1 MSTLAQR
8 SFASGEISPSLYARA
23 DISKYATGLRTC
35 RNFQV
40 MRHGGAT
47 NRAGTE
53 FICEVKDSS
62 KEVRLIP
69 FIFNTSQ
76 TYVLEFG
83 NLYIRVIKDGV
94 QQTLATQNIT
104 AISNA
109 NPCVVTYSGAD
120 TYANGDEVFISGIT
134 GAIGTY
140 LNNRNF
146 KVANLNA
153 GANTFSLKY
162 MDGTTDVNSTSFG
175 AYTSGGT
182 LAEVY
187 EISSPYVEA
196 DLAELKFIQS
206 ADVVTI
212 VHPNYAPRNLSRSG
226 DTSWTLSTI
235 TFSPGITFPTNGSAS
250 AGGAGAN
257 TYYYRVTAIAQE
269 TFEESLVGK
278 GVAQNI
284 TGVTQANPAVLTY
297 AGADNFANGD
307 EIYITGVSGMTELNG
322 NTYTVAN
329 LNAGAN
335 TFELSGTNSTSYT
348 AYTSGGTVA
357 HNYIKLLSAAAP
369 TPSAPHTVTWT
380 AVSGAQEYNVYRS
393 INGIYGL
400 IGIAGATTFSDVGTD
415 PDTTETPP
423 IERNPFNATG
433 EYPSTVCY
441 FQQRQMFANQDNDTE
456 AIYGSQIGNF
466 NNFSTSSP
474 IQDDDAVTFN
484 MAGRQV
490 NEVNHL
496 LDIGALIVFTQSG
509 EWSIRGDASGV
520 LTPGNINPKQYSYN
534 GSYSRLS
541 PIVIGNNAIYCQ
553 ARGSIIR
560 DLGFNFEVDGYKG
573 DDLTI
578 FSSHLFDKYT
588 LLDWTYQQVPHSIV
602 WVVRDDGTLLGMT
615 YLKDQQM
622 LAWHRHDFENGSVE
636 NVTSVPEGNEDVV
649 YVVVNRTIG
658 AATKRYIEKL
668 TTRQIIDIEDL
679 KILDCH
685 LSYDGRNT
693 NVSHTMT
700 LSGSGW
706 TYTDTL
712 TLTSSASY
720 FTSSDVGNE
729 IHLTGSDGTIIRC
742 SIDAYTSGT
751 VVSVRPNATVPVS
764 MQAVAINAWDRAV
777 DQVTGLWHLEG
788 EDVSIFAD
796 GFVVA
801 NPNNDSYTTV
811 TVTNGTISL
820 DRCYGVIHIGIPI
833 TSDIETLNIDSAQT
847 ETLSDKKMLVNKV
860 TLFVEETRGVWAGT
874 TPPPDEA
881 TDFLGGLTEFKL
893 RNFEGYNEPTDLST
907 GTIDVVTQSE
917 WNANGRVFIRQTDP
931 LPVSVLAIAPSG
943 LYPFRTGG

>member
-1 MSTLAQR
+1 MSTLTQR

-23 DISKYATGLRTC
+23 DISKYATGLKTC

-53 FICEVKDSS
+53 FVCEVKDSAT
-62 KEVRLIP
+62 EIRLVP
-69 FIFNTSQ
+69 FIFNTAQ
-76 TYVLEFG
+76 TYILEFG
-83 NLYIRVIKDGV
+83 DEYIRVIKDGS
-94 QQTLATQNIT
+94 QQVLASQNIT

-109 NPCVVTYSGAD
+109 NPCVVTYAGAD
-120 TYANGDEVFISGIT
+120 TYANGDEVYVSGIT

-182 LAEVY
+182 VAEVY
-187 EISSPYVEA
+187 EISTPYVEA
-196 DLAELKFIQS
+196 DLPELKFIQS
-206 ADVVTI
+206 ADVITI
-212 VHPNYAPRNLSRSG
+212 VHPNYAPRNLSRTG
-226 DTSWTLSTI
+226 DTSWTLSLISFQPTI
-235 TFSPGITFPTNGSAS
+235 GRPTNGSAS

-257 TYYYRVTAIAQE
+257 TYKYRVTAVAEE
-269 TFEESLVGK
+269 TYEESLVGA
-278 GVAQNI
+278 GASQNI
-284 TGVTQANPAVLTY
+284 SGATQANPCVITY
-297 AGADNFANGD
+297 VGADNFADGD
-307 EIYITGVSGMTELNG
+307 EVYITGIVGMTELNG
-322 NTYTVAN
+322 RTFTVAG

-335 TFELSGTNSTSYT
+335 TFQLSGIDSTSYT
-348 AYTSGGTVA
+348 AYSSGGTVA
-357 HNYIKLLSAAAP
+357 PAFIKLTSAAAP
-369 TPSAPHTVTWT
+369 TTSAPHTVTWT
-380 AVSGAQEYNVYRS
+380 AVSGAQEYNVYRAV
-393 INGIYGL
+393 NEVYGL
-400 IGIAGATTFSDVGTD
+400 IGIAGTATFSDVGLD

-423 IERNPFNATG
+423 VDRDPFGTTG
-433 EYPSTVCY
+433 DYPSTVCY

-456 AIYGSQIGNF
+456 AIYGSRIGHF
-466 NNFSTSSP
+466 NNFTTSSP
-474 IQDDDAVTFN
+474 IQDDDAVTFS

-496 LDIGALIVFTQSG
+496 LDLGALIVFTQSG

-534 GSYSRLS
+534 GSYSRLA
-541 PIVIGNNAIYCQ
+541 PLVIGNNAIYCQ

-578 FSSHLFDKYT
+578 FSSHLFDRYT
-588 LLDWTYQQVPHSIV
+588 LVDWAYQQVPHSIV

-615 YLKDQQM
+615 YLKEQQM
-622 LAWHRHDFENGSVE
+622 LAWHRHDFTNGYVE
-636 NVTSVPEGNEDVV
+636 NVCVIPEGNEDVV
-649 YVVVNRTIG
+649 YLTLYRTIDG
-658 AATKRYIEKL
+658 VVKRYIEKL
-668 TTRQIIDIEDL
+668 TTRQLNDIEDI

-693 NVSHTMT
+693 NDSHTMT

-742 SIDAYTSGT
+742 SITAYTSGT
-751 VVSVRPNATVPVS
+751 VVSVLPNATVPVS
-764 MQAVAINAWDRAV
+764 MQAVAISSWDRAV

-788 EDVSIFAD
+788 QNVSVFAD

-801 NPNNDSYTTV
+801 NPNNDSYTGI
-811 TVTNGTISL
+811 TVTNGSITL
-820 DRCYGVIHIGIPI
+820 DRCYGVIHIGLPI
-833 TSDIETLNIDSAQT
+833 TADIETLNIDSAQT
-847 ETLSDKKMLVNKV
+847 ETLSDKKMLINKLTV
-860 TLFVEETRGVWAGT
+860 FVEDSRGIWAGSE
-874 TPPPDEA
+874 PPPDEA
-881 TDFLGGLTEFKL
+881 TDFLGGLTELKL
-893 RNFEGYNEPTDLST
+893 RNFEGYNSPTDLAT
-907 GTIDVVTQSE
+907 GTVDVVIQSH
-917 WNANGRVFIRQTDP
+917 WNSNGRIFIRQTDP
-931 LPVSVLAIAPSG
+931 LPLSVLAIAPSG
-943 LYPFRTGG
+943 LYPFRGGG